1 MRAPHAADTLTGVST
16 GSGPCF
22 PPWGDTMRKGTACL
36 LSPPPFQAAHWRC
49 CAPPVTTRLSA
60 VAVSQRRREAA
71 ARPTLT
77 ARDPPD
83 PRPALRGDR
92 VSMNH
97 SAPAGSSFLAAVP
110 VASGPSHRHTEVCY
124 KRRGFLGLLVAELS
138 PRGPGAGW
146 SVATRGTTRI
156 TPPGTRGTQRPEPLR
171 RVAQWRRNGRL
182 AEPFCVRVPCCAAS
196 SRRDAP
202 VQGAGDHRLMMVS
215 PPAPRSP
222 QHVPV
227 CVRKD
232 LARRSQQ
239 GTAGGRRFTRG
250 RARQARRG
258 RANCAGDGQDQTLRP
273 GGQEGAAHDW
283 TICLCGFPAAYDDCH
298 ALVSC
303 RHRPGLAWSRSVC
316 GSRCRV
322 T

>member
-1 MRAPHAADTLTGVST
+1 
-16 GSGPCF
+16 
-22 PPWGDTMRKGTACL
+22 MRKGTACL

-138 PRGPGAGW
+138 PRGPGRRLVRRRAGDD
-146 SVATRGTTRI
+146 AHHTTGH
-156 TPPGTRGTQRPEPLR
+156 T
-171 RVAQWRRNGRL
+171 
-182 AEPFCVRVPCCAAS
+182 
-196 SRRDAP
+196 RDAEAGASAPGRTVAPKRTAGGAFLREGPLLRSVVAAGRPRAGRGRPQTHDGIPACSP
-202 VQGAGDHRLMMVS
+202 VAATCPCLCQEG
-215 PPAPRSP
+215 PRP
-222 QHVPV
+222 T
-227 CVRKD
+227 
-232 LARRSQQ
+232 